1 MLEIKT
7 PHYGRIST
15 IPIFSFTIGRVPR
28 ENRRLKNYMWL
39 FYEHNVYKE
48 NQNNNDKKKNKIRDK
63 HTKKQTTDISNWALQ
78 WRLCGYFMSI
88 RCNKT
93 INGIGFRLNSVDSLL
108 MSSFGIKFYNCKIF
122 SNIALAEC
130 SQHKLRRNLAWLL
143 CFDFNS

>member
-1 MLEIKT
+1 MVGFLLYQYLVLQLVACLVKT
-7 PHYGRIST
+7 S
-15 IPIFSFTIGRVPR
+15 
-28 ENRRLKNYMWL
+28 RLKNYMWL

-88 RCNKT
+88 RCNKS

-122 SNIALAEC
+122 SHIALAEC